1 MKRILF
7 ALGVTAA
14 LAVSANPADAQLK
27 FGVQGG
33 IITGLDEVI
42 VAGTNVNSINGTFG
56 LGGRVAL
63 DPPLFPLGVIGSA
76 TYYFVEEGAPSYWTG
91 TLAAQLRLPL
101 PVVKPYVLGGWQ
113 TRNTE
118 GADGESGPVVG
129 LGVQLGLGVSLFLE
143 GTFEL
148 ADDIEITGLSAI
160 DRNRIVIKGGAL
172 LGG

>member
-1 MKRILF
+1 MRRFLF

-14 LAVSANPADAQLK
+14 VALSANPVDAQLK
-27 FGVQGG
+27 YGVQGA

-42 VAGTNVNSINGTFG
+42 IAGSDVNSINGTFG
-56 LGGRVAL
+56 LGARVML

-76 TYYFVEEGAPSYWTG
+76 TYYFVEEGAP
-91 TLAAQLRLPL
+91 LPI
-101 PVVKPYVLGGWQ
+101 VKPYVLGGWQ
-113 TRNTE
+113 VRNTE

-148 ADDIEITGLSAI
+148 ADDIEITGLEAI

-172 LGG
+172 LG

>member
-1 MKRILF
+1 MRRFLF

-14 LAVSANPADAQLK
+14 VAISANPVDAQLK
-27 FGVQGG
+27 YGVQGA

-42 VAGTNVNSINGTFG
+42 VAGSDVNSINGTFG
-56 LGGRVAL
+56 LGARVML

-101 PVVKPYVLGGWQ
+101 PIVKPYVLGGWQ
-113 TRNTE
+113 VRNTE

-148 ADDIEITGLSAI
+148 ADDIEITGLEAI

-172 LGG
+172 LG